1 MTMRC
6 RPLLLCNGAA
16 DIFTQSNPS
25 FASADTVVSGKNGN
39 PRRIGGKRNW
49 FSTHQRAAD
58 GRRYCSF
65 CHPKQSIIPMQSGVV
80 EFGSRIIHFNQW
92 TDTEQ
97 THFVVIIS
105 FVFFFCFFSFNTKT
119 QFFCFFFSLSSSSGL
134 AWVCA
139 SACYMYK
146 NNYEFFGCH
155 FNVQCSCLLPMP
167 AVSHTRC
174 GGRTGERKRDYFIF
188 AHAATAAATRRCVAL
203 HFIQFMCQAASE
215 TKEPDQRYKW
225 KQNVLSVF
233 GLVCAKNLALYERP
247 TMSSK

>member
-25 FASADTVVSGKNGN
+25 FPSADTVISEENGN

-65 CHPKQSIIPMQSGVV
+65 CHSKQLIIPMQSGVV

-105 FVFFFCFFSFNTKT
+105 FVFFFLLLFVQHKNPILLLFLFAFFLF
-119 QFFCFFFSLSSSSGL
+119 
-134 AWVCA
+134 W
-139 SACYMYK
+139 
-146 NNYEFFGCH
+146 FGVSVR
-155 FNVQCSCLLPMP
+155 FGMLYVQ
-167 AVSHTRC
+167 
-174 GGRTGERKRDYFIF
+174 K
-188 AHAATAAATRRCVAL
+188 
-203 HFIQFMCQAASE
+203 
-215 TKEPDQRYKW
+215 
-225 KQNVLSVF
+225 
-233 GLVCAKNLALYERP
+233 
-247 TMSSK
+247 